1 MNSSNKRLRQE
12 EEAEEASSEKEEDS
26 SDLSA
31 ELRMVSQLIQQTN
44 SVLERLEHRVHA
56 DQIKQLKTSCSDQTE
71 RLIRIA
77 LRHWFANNFSSEDA
91 QVRTVPRSQLRGYC
105 NAFLES
111 LHLPSLSKQ
120 DPTWS
125 EYFLRDCVGMSEK
138 EQRTGKQVQ
147 LHDGRNLQRYAVT
160 LKSLLDAVHGEMNAT

>member
-1 MNSSNKRLRQE
+1 MNSNKRPRTE
-12 EEAEEASSEKEEDS
+12 EVSSEEGDEDCA
-26 SDLSA
+26 DLTA

-44 SVLERLEHRVHA
+44 SVLERLEHRVQTA
-56 DQIKQLKTSCSDQTE
+56 DQVKRLKSSCSDQTE
-71 RLIRIA
+71 RLMRIA

-111 LHLPSLSKQ
+111 LKLPGLSKQ
-120 DPTWS
+120 DPMWS
-125 EYFLRDCVGMSEK
+125 EWFLRDCVGMSEK